1 MSSEEEEI
9 EEDEEEILKFDDN
22 DYDEFA
28 CEEIE
33 PDSEPVILK
42 RARTAKK
49 VRSDSE
55 GDDETVEDD
64 ALCKRC
70 SKGDHPEWVS
80 VQKKN

>member
-1 MSSEEEEI
+1 M

-28 CEEIE
+28 CEEID

-49 VRSDSE
+49 LRSDSE
-55 GDDETVEDD
+55 GDDDDTLEDD

-80 VQKKN
+80 FQKKN